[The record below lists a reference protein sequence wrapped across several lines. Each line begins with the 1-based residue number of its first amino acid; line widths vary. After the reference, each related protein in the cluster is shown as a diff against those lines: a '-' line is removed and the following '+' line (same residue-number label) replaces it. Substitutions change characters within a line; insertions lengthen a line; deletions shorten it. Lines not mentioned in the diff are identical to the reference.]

1 MTASSLLRFKAISRV
16 HFLGTTAS
24 NVKVGDAF
32 IVSIYQ
38 RNVNLQIFSMYYDY
52 IDGHSPITYPY
63 ITNLCLM
70 YSM

>member
-38 RNVNLQIFSMYYDY
+38 RNVNLQNIFYDY
-52 IDGHSPITYPY
+52 IDSHSPITYPY